1 MIYSLQQNEIK
12 DNTFEKKQ
20 DKTENSSTFDELYN
34 TTTKEARLIKEKQ
47 ISTSKYDE
55 LSKKYENFE
64 ENAPTQPKYN
74 ELLEKY
80 QESIKK
86 IDDVI
91 LKKYISRLSELGIIP
106 LEKKYNIFN
115 QNKDNKDECGNEDGN
130 ILFSQKIDDVKI
142 FKINKMVY
150 EKDEFAL
157 HKFATVFN
165 VFSSLKTSFFV
176 IIDSDNTNTDFYM
189 GIRSEHK
196 SNSVGEMIK
205 SSMEGQFS
213 GIDIKKISLS
223 SKKNPENGNILK
235 KINEKEF
242 KSISS
247 VSCVADTR
255 DENLNDN
262 NKFVQGL
269 EKLVLSMQGK
279 KYTGI
284 ILANTTT
291 QKDLNLLRT
300 KYEQI
305 YTQLSSF
312 VSKQLSYGSN
322 FSIGESK
329 SNTISVA
336 NTITNTLG
344 MTFTEQNTHSVS
356 TSEKDPTS
364 KAINATASVLA
375 GIGIAGAPFTGGLS
389 LVACGLAGCLGAVGN
404 FFEKTTTVNDSH
416 SKSKAIN
423 LQNNQSKTIERADTE
438 QHSVSQ
444 GMENSV
450 TLNFKDKTIEDI
462 LFRIEK
468 QLKRIDEFESLGMFQ
483 FAAYFM
489 SEVPSIAEIVASTYK
504 SIVCGNNSGV
514 ENSAVNTW
522 LPIDT
527 DNKHNFCEIIKYVKN
542 FIHPIFKYSDG
553 IEVTPC
559 SMVSGN
565 ELAIL
570 MGLPRKSVFGFPV
583 LEHADFG
590 KQVVTYDLDFDSE
603 ESKPDSEADSKKI
616 ELGCIFNMGKKYEN
630 NKICLDK
637 ESLSMHTF
645 ITGTTGS
652 GKSNTIYEL
661 INQLSK
667 KNVRF
672 MVIEPAKGEY
682 KKVFKN
688 NNSDIKILGT
698 DPRYSDILKID
709 PFKFPEKIHIFQHID
724 RLVEIFNVCWPMYAA
739 MPAFLKKAILKAYE
753 NKEWDFVNSKNKS
766 QYYDSSKNKNIF
778 YPTFSDILKE
788 LEETIKNSSYSD
800 ELKRDYIGS
809 LVTRVESLANG
820 INGEI
825 FTSNEIDSIDL
836 FDKNVIVDLSD
847 IPSLETKS
855 LIMGILI
862 MRLTEYR
869 MANFNKINSDLEH
882 VTVLE
887 EAHNI
892 LKRTSKEQNP
902 EYPSI
907 SGKSVEMISNAIAEM
922 RTYGEG
928 FIIVDQSPNEVDLS
942 AIRNTNTK
950 IIMRLPDE
958 MDRRLAGKS
967 AGLKEEQLDEIV
979 KLPKGVAV
987 VYQNNWVEPVLCK
1000 IKKYGGNG

>member
-1 MIYSLQQNEIK
+1 MTYGLQKDVLQQN
-12 DNTFEKKQ
+12 
-20 DKTENSSTFDELYN
+20 FDELPKKAQN
-34 TTTKEARLIKEKQ
+34 FFKENEV
-47 ISTSKYDE
+47 SVPKYDE
-55 LSKKYENFE
+55 LLK
-64 ENAPTQPKYN
+64 
-74 ELLEKY
+74 KY

-86 IDDVI
+86 IDNVI
-91 LKKYISRLSELGIIP
+91 LKKYISCLSGLDIVDFDD
-106 LEKKYNIFN
+106 LKKEDKKENYDIFN
-115 QNKDNKDECGNEDGN
+115 QNKENKDENKN
-130 ILFSQKIDDVKI
+130 ILLFSQNIDNVKI

-150 EKDEFAL
+150 EKNEFAL

-165 VFSSLKTSFFV
+165 VFSSIKTSFFV
-176 IIDSDNTNTDFYM
+176 IIDSDKTNTDFYM
-189 GIRSEHK
+189 GIRSEND
-196 SNSVGEMIK
+196 SNSIGEMIK

-213 GIDIKKISLS
+213 GIDIEKISLS
-223 SKKNPENGNILK
+223 YKKNPENGNILK
-235 KINEKEF
+235 KINETEF

-291 QKDLNLLRT
+291 QKDLNILRT

-329 SNTISVA
+329 SNTLSLA
-336 NTITNTLG
+336 NTIANTWG

-375 GIGIAGAPFTGGLS
+375 GFGIAGAPFTVGLS
-389 LVACGLAGCLGAVGN
+389 LVACGLAGCLGAVSK
-404 FFEKTTTVNDSH
+404 FFEKTTTITDSN
-416 SKSKAIN
+416 SKSEALNI
-423 LQNNQSKTIERADTE
+423 QNAQSNMIEGTYTKE
-438 QHSVSQ
+438 HSVSQ
-444 GMENSV
+444 AMENSV
-450 TLNFKDKTIEDI
+450 TLNFKDKTIENI

-483 FAAYFM
+483 CAAYFM
-489 SEVPSIAEIVASTYK
+489 SESPSIAEIVASTYK

-514 ENSAVNTW
+514 ENSGVNTW
-522 LPIDT
+522 HPKDKE
-527 DNKHNFCEIIKYVKN
+527 NNCNFYKIIKYVKN
-542 FIHPIFKYSDG
+542 FIHPIFIDKENG

-590 KQVVTYDLDFDSE
+590 KQVVTYDLDFDL
-603 ESKPDSEADSKKI
+603 KEADSENSKSEAGSKKEAI
-616 ELGCIFNMGKKYEN
+616 KLGCIFNMGKKYEDN
-630 NKICLDK
+630 IVSLDE
-637 ESLSMHTF
+637 ESLVMHTF

-661 INQLSK
+661 IKQLNK
-667 KNVRF
+667 DGIKF
-672 MVIEPAKGEY
+672 MIIEPTKGEY
-682 KKVFKN
+682 KNVFRNIKVF
-688 NNSDIKILGT
+688 GT
-698 DPRYSDILKID
+698 NPNDSKLLKLN
-709 PFKFPEKIHIFQHID
+709 PFRFPKGIHIFEHID

-739 MPAFLKKAILKAYE
+739 MPAFLKEAILESYKR
-753 NKEWDFVNSKNKS
+753 KGFDLSSS
-766 QYYDSSKNKNIF
+766 QDLLSQKNIDKNNF
-778 YPTFSDILKE
+778 PTFKDLNEALDKAVKDSA
-788 LEETIKNSSYSD
+788 YSP
-800 ELKRDYIGS
+800 EVKGNYIGS
-809 LVTRVESLANG
+809 LVTRVKSLTNG
-820 INGEI
+820 INGQI
-825 FTSNEIDSIDL
+825 FTSEEIDNKILFDENVIIDL
-836 FDKNVIVDLSD
+836 SR

-862 MRLTEYR
+862 MRLSEYR
-869 MANFNKINSDLEH
+869 MANYKGKMNIPLEH
-882 VTVLE
+882 ITVLE
-887 EAHNI
+887 EAHHI

-902 EYPSI
+902 ENPSI

-928 FIIVDQSPNEVDLS
+928 FVIADQSPNEVDLS

-1000 IKKYGGNG
+1000 INKYIRNE